1 MKSFFT
7 CMFLYLIVSTTFGQ
21 GIKFEETTWKEAL
34 EKAKAADKPLFVDAF
49 AQWCGPCKAMA
60 KNVFTKEE
68 VGKFFNANF
77 INLKLDMET
86 PDGRDF
92 EGIYSVSA
100 YPTLFF
106 IDVKGKIIKKVVGGQ
121 QVEGLLRIAK
131 EALSKSFNTEDLT
144 QEYDGGNRD
153 YDFMIKYIKA
163 LNNSGQSSLK
173 VANDYLQSKPNL
185 TDEQLLVFQFE
196 SATEADTKF
205 FETIMQKK
213 NAVVQ
218 LVGEEAFNEKIK
230 SACKATIQK
239 SIEYD
244 TPELFQEAL
253 QKSDKTL
260 TADAALFRHSSEM
273 MYYQTFHQKDAY
285 LKAADQLAKKADKD
299 DYKTL
304 RFVAEDICKN
314 YKEDPKV
321 LKKASQ
327 LAEEAYEILPN
338 YDNLYFYCRTL
349 IDGGEFDKATKV
361 CNKAL
366 EEAKS
371 KQAQEAV
378 QIEGL
383 INYIKTRKENN
394 G

>member
-1 MKSFFT
+1 MKSIFT
-7 CMFLYLIVSTTFGQ
+7 CLFIMLFWANYHAQ
-21 GIKFEETTWKEAL
+21 GIKFEESTWKAAL
-34 EKAKAADKPLFVDAF
+34 EKAKAEDKPLFVDAY

-92 EGIYSVSA
+92 EALYTVSA

-121 QVEGLLRIAK
+121 QAEGLIKIAK
-131 EALSKSFNTEDLT
+131 EALSKSYNTEDLAK
-144 QEYDGGNRD
+144 EYEGGNRD
-153 YDFMIKYIKA
+153 YEFMLKYIKA
-163 LNNSGQSSLK
+163 LNNSGQSGLK
-173 VANDYLQSKPNL
+173 IANDYIQSKPEL
-185 TDEQLLVFQFE
+185 TDEQWLVFQFE
-196 SATEADTKF
+196 AASEADSKF
-205 FETIMQKK
+205 FENIMQKK
-213 NAVVQ
+213 GKLIQ
-218 LVGEEAFNEKIK
+218 LVGEDAFNEKIK
-230 SACKATIQK
+230 AACKATIQK

-273 MYYQTFHQKDAY
+273 MYYQTFHQKEAY
-285 LKAADQLAKKADKD
+285 LKAADQLAKKAPKD

-321 LKKASQ
+321 IKKAGQ

-349 IDGGEFDKATKV
+349 IDAGNFDAALKV
-361 CNKAL
+361 CNKAY
-366 EEAKS
+366 EEAKD
-371 KQAQEAV
+371 KQSQEAL
-378 QIEGL
+378 QIDGL
-383 INYIKTRKENN
+383 IKYIQSRKENN